1 MVASMC
7 GRYVSPEKEAIV
19 ERWPKV
25 RCGCDGGWK
34 PGFNVAPTT
43 QVPILV
49 QGGDG
54 GMELRAA
61 RWGLVPPW
69 WTKDKPPA
77 MTFNARAEDAA
88 QKPTWRDSLRT
99 MRCLLPAR
107 GWYEWNPKEPAPD
120 AAGRESGQP
129 YFFFCPAEPV
139 FAFAGIW
146 SARER
151 PGAAPLLSC
160 ALLST
165 RAAPAIS
172 SIHPRMPV
180 VLPPENQIRWL
191 DPSATPG
198 EVQALLAAACTEFAA
213 HPVSTRVNNV
223 RNDAP
228 GLMSPVPPPPSPA
241 DTLCACKG
249 APCAYVISTLL

>member
-7 GRYVSPEKEAIV
+7 GRYVSPDKEAIV

-25 RCGCDGGWK
+25 RCGCGGGWK

-88 QKPTWRDSLRT
+88 RKPAWRDSLRT

-107 GWYEWNPKEPAPD
+107 GWYEWNRNEPALD

-139 FAFAGIW
+139 IAFAGIRSLW
-146 SARER
+146 ER
-151 PGAAPLLSC
+151 PGAEPQLTC
-160 ALLST
+160 ALIT
-165 RAAPAIS
+165 RPAPPPLAR
-172 SIHPRMPV
+172 IHPRMPA
-180 VLPPENQIRWL
+180 VLRPEHFSRWL
-191 DPSATPG
+191 DPASATDD
-198 EVQALLAAACTEFAA
+198 VQALLAAAREDMEA

-223 RNDAP
+223 RTNAP
-228 GLMSPVPPPPSPA
+228 DLMSPVPPPPP
-241 DTLCACKG
+241 THFPLPG
-249 APCAYVISTLL
+249 